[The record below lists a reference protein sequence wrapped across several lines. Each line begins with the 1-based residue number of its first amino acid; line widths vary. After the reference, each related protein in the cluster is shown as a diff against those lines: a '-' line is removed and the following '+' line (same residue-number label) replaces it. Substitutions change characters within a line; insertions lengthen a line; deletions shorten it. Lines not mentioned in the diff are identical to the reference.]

1 MIQLEIPEFVNAGL
15 FPSHPKWLLV
25 RQVFPSVQEML
36 TLWKRVFSTQVSAP
50 HAHKLVYYSLS
61 DPILLRGRSDTY
73 PSGGNCLM
81 NPPGLGAHS
90 AMHFEFK
97 HEVLQSKQQPQ
108 LHRELVLC
116 FVDTSLRRIN
126 LSQVFEKKKKK
137 IVETLRKGFGWI
149 PYGQKRCLGCLAVRE
164 IQAHFK

>member
-1 MIQLEIPEFVNAGL
+1 MIQLEIPEFVNEGL

-50 HAHKLVYYSLS
+50 YAHKLVYYSLS
-61 DPILLRGRSDTY
+61 DPVLLRGRSDTY
-73 PSGGNCLM
+73 PSRGNC
-81 NPPGLGAHS
+81 PGLGDHS

-97 HEVLQSKQQPQ
+97 HKVLRSKQQPQ
-108 LHRELVLC
+108 LYRELVLC

-126 LSQVFEKKKKK
+126 LSQVFEKKKKDCRNSEERFWLDP
-137 IVETLRKGFGWI
+137 IWPEALPGVSSCQRNSGTL
-149 PYGQKRCLGCLAVRE
+149 
-164 IQAHFK
+164 